1 MKVRT
6 NKEYVT
12 MAEINARRN
21 SSLDINANLTELN
34 KTLGTINNTSVS
46 CYKLSLDPLELAA
59 YLRNNG
65 FENASLTRPTTK
77 AKLFADVFIRSFKKY
92 VNQNHPNSTG
102 IAFFLDENEPSV
114 HVFFKTNKD
123 EDYVILPHAHNAH
136 NQQQNEQL
144 TTNTPQQANQQQ
156 QEQLQQQLRQRQV
169 QIAVNNINADEEKK
183 KRREKLRQ
191 QRIRDRRRRQK
202 QQDGPE
208 F

>member
-1 MKVRT
+1 
-6 NKEYVT
+6 

-21 SSLDINANLTELN
+21 SSLDINASLTELN

-46 CYKLSLDPLELAA
+46 CYQLSLDPLELAA

-144 TTNTPQQANQQQ
+144 TTNTNQQQ
-156 QEQLQQQLRQRQV
+156 QNEQLQQQLRQRQV

-202 QQDGPE
+202 QQDGPD

>member
-1 MKVRT
+1 
-6 NKEYVT
+6 

-46 CYKLSLDPLELAA
+46 CYQLSLDPLELAA

-123 EDYVILPHAHNAH
+123 EDYVKLPHAHNAH

-144 TTNTPQQANQQQ
+144 TPQQANQQQ

-202 QQDGPE
+202 QQDGPD

>member
-21 SSLDINANLTELN
+21 SSLDINASLTELN

-46 CYKLSLDPLELAA
+46 CYQLSLDPLELAA

-144 TTNTPQQANQQQ
+144 TTNTNQQQ
-156 QEQLQQQLRQRQV
+156 QNEQLQQQLRQRQV

-202 QQDGPE
+202 QQDGPD

>member
-46 CYKLSLDPLELAA
+46 CYQLSLDPLELAA

-65 FENASLTRPTTK
+65 FENASLTQPTTK

-144 TTNTPQQANQQQ
+144 TTNTNQQQ

-202 QQDGPE
+202 QQDGPD